1 MRPLLFTSLGSAV
14 AVAAVWSAAGVLA
27 MAGSVASG
35 PSYAFPKP
43 QFYAAER
50 MQSRFPKSQG
60 KGSRL
65 ALAVPFVADA
75 GFSTGSIGPR
85 HLAADGHADRFEA
98 VLKKAELTPE
108 KLAAAFGQP
117 HPAKTHGAT
126 DKSSSPAPER
136 FASTPAA
143 SADQPPVMLA
153 YAPVPQASGAAWSAL
168 LVPSPEDDLASLPD
182 SEGMLDGEDVE
193 DPDYEEAMPEVPVP
207 QSRPR
212 DADPRAS
219 ATAKPDQ
226 PTTEKPGGRTADEA
240 QKQTDK
246 RDKAKR
252 QKLSYAKP
260 VEPTERKRGG
270 IGQALRSLL
279 NGGPEAGDGVAV
291 YDISAARVYMP
302 DGSVLEAHS
311 GIGKMADNP
320 RYAHVKMNGPTP
332 PHTYDLK
339 MREKRFHGVE
349 ALRMLPV
356 DGKNKHGRDGFLTH
370 SYLLRGGRAES
381 HGCVAFKDYDRFLRA
396 FKQGKVKRL
405 VVVPSGGRA
414 TMNVASNGK
423 ST

>member
-1 MRPLLFTSLGSAV
+1 
-14 AVAAVWSAAGVLA
+14 

-43 QFYAAER
+43 QVTAVER
-50 MQSRFPKSQG
+50 MQPNLPKREG

-65 ALAVPFVADA
+65 ALAVPAVPEASASA
-75 GFSTGSIGPR
+75 GPGAPPTNGT
-85 HLAADGHADRFEA
+85 AARFEA
-98 VLKKAELTPE
+98 VLKKADLTPE
-108 KLAAAFGQP
+108 KLAAAFGRP
-117 HPAKTHGAT
+117 HPAKTHRPTGKT
-126 DKSSSPAPER
+126 SSPAPER

-143 SADQPPVMLA
+143 PADQAPVVLA

-168 LVPSPEDDLASLPD
+168 LVPSPGDDLAGLPD
-182 SEGMLDGEDVE
+182 PDGMLDGENVE

-219 ATAKPDQ
+219 DRAKPGEAA
-226 PTTEKPGGRTADEA
+226 PGKPGETADDAA
-240 QKQTDK
+240 QKEPDK
-246 RDKAKR
+246 RDSAKR
-252 QKLSYAKP
+252 QKLSYARP
-260 VEPTERKRGG
+260 VEPTERKSGG

-279 NGGPEAGDGVAV
+279 NGGPRAGDGVAV

-320 RYAHVKMNGPTP
+320 RYVHVKMNGPTP
-332 PHTYDLK
+332 PHTYDLR

-349 ALRMLPV
+349 AIRMLPV
-356 DGKNKHGRDGFLTH
+356 DGKNKHGRNGFLTH

-381 HGCVAFKDYDRFLRA
+381 HGCVAFKDYERFLRA